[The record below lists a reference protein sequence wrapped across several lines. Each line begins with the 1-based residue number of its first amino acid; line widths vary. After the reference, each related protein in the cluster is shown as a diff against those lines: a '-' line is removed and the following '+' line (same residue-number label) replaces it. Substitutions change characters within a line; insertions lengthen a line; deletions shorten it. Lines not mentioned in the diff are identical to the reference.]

1 VINVVKRLRRAN
13 IGMEKERKPETGNPR
28 SSEDSSNRS
37 GSFVRVDLKKKM
49 RFKGIEPLADRL
61 TKETKVMMI
70 GEFHGGTRAFS
81 KENLL
86 GTARIL
92 EQMNEHGKSPDMLII
107 NGGLLPT
114 VPTHISRR
122 NQDRMRFLAP
132 GINTIED
139 AIVVVRPHLK
149 RLLSHLNGTKV
160 VYVLGDEDVENMK
173 FLKDE
178 KVSQMKSKK
187 AIAQKIESLE
197 LERDSLQSRLQS
209 ITHSQR
215 IIENKMEELSLKL
228 KGEDKESKKKKL
240 ERSYNALA
248 ANAKKLAK
256 ESDKVQR
263 KIKARNRQITS
274 LMDEIGQLGAV
285 KRTKTERLTPEE
297 NRMLDEDVRETY
309 FELIREI
316 FEGAGELEIF
326 DSRISVFNLNG
337 ISVGLGHNLSDTSTM
352 AKKSELALKEY
363 VQNKN
368 ELYRLLPPLDILLFS
383 HHPGTKC
390 WCGPK
395 HFGNEGV
402 SVIFQQGS
410 FADPKL
416 ISDAWNKNIR
426 LPQTDSVNRYHFDS
440 GLTLITANTDGSFT
454 FDLIGHQELK
464 KEAQVTHNAENAAL
478 HSRLRGGVSR
488 LLKKAQSEAD
498 SENGSQEALELG
510 YIHSK
515 LPSELDD
522 FQLAQRIKLIVENG
536 ADKQEVI
543 DTLAP
548 KKEVPSF
555 HVVKAEVHSD
565 THIGTGNNL
574 DDWSNYELLE
584 ACIMDSNAKGLPQIL
599 VFGGDMV
606 EGALGS
612 KLNEYVARNYID
624 QQEFL
629 RRVEDKAG
637 LSPKERIAARM
648 EYMQR
653 QMYASP
659 VTVIEEQVNRL
670 APLIRHAVDVVS
682 AGGDVVLVS
691 GNHYNQTHRN
701 EHMDEATHLAKDI
714 RLLGGFG
721 QNHPRIHVFYGGWQ
735 GSGEVTVSGVPLF
748 GIHKGKGTKDKITGF
763 MDHRIKQKRPGF
775 FYVEGH
781 YHTPVFGK
789 DLAGVFLAAP
799 SIAPLISFV
808 DQAALKAG
816 TRGYS
821 RVDFFVDDQDRH
833 KFRAKITNVLMEQL
847 KKYLEP
853 IDENYLKILK
863 EMFRQ
868 SRK

>member
-1 VINVVKRLRRAN
+1 
-13 IGMEKERKPETGNPR
+13 MERMKKPEQR
-28 SSEDSSNRS
+28 FERI
-37 GSFVRVDLKKKM
+37 DLKKKM
-49 RFKGIEPLADRL
+49 KFKGIEPLDERL
-61 TKETKVMMI
+61 TKETKLMVI

-81 KENLL
+81 MDNLL
-86 GTARIL
+86 GTSNVL
-92 EQMNEHGKSPDMLII
+92 ETMAKEGNSPDMLVI

-114 VPTHISRR
+114 VPIHISRR

-139 AIVVVRPHLK
+139 AAVVVRPHIK
-149 RLLSHLNGTKV
+149 RLLSHLENGSKV
-160 VYVLGDEDVENMK
+160 VYVLGEEDVENMK
-173 FLKDE
+173 FLKDG
-178 KVSQMKSKK
+178 KVSEMKSAK
-187 AIAQKIESLE
+187 AMALKIESLE
-197 LERDSLQSRLQS
+197 LERESLRSRLET
-209 ITHSQR
+209 ITHSQKVLER
-215 IIENKMEELSLKL
+215 RMRDIACGLE
-228 KGEDKESKKKKL
+228 KETDEKEIKKL
-240 ERSYNALA
+240 EHIYEKIGAK
-248 ANAKKLAK
+248 AKKLSK
-256 ESDKVQR
+256 ESNKVQR
-263 KIKARNRQITS
+263 MIKSKERQLIN
-274 LMDEIGQLGAV
+274 LKDEAGQLGAV

-297 NRMLDEDVRETY
+297 NRALDEEVRSIY
-309 FELIREI
+309 FDLIRDI
-316 FEGAGELEIF
+316 FEGAGEIEIF
-326 DSRISVFNLNG
+326 DSRINVFNLNG
-337 ISVGLGHNLSDTSTM
+337 ISIGLGHNLSDTSTM

-363 VQNKN
+363 IQNKN
-368 ELYRLLPPLDILLFS
+368 EIYRLLPPLDILLFS

-390 WCGPK
+390 WSGPK
-395 HFGNEGV
+395 QFGDHGI

-440 GLTLITANTDGSFT
+440 GITIISANNDGSFT

-464 KEAQVTHNAENAAL
+464 KGANRINSNENEALKT
-478 HSRLRGGVSR
+478 RLRGGVNR
-488 LLKKAQSEAD
+488 FLKRAD
-498 SENGSQEALELG
+498 REESAENGSQQALEAG
-510 YIHSK
+510 YIQSK
-515 LPSELDD
+515 LPSELSNA
-522 FQLAQRIKLIVENG
+522 QLACRIRLEVENG
-536 ADKQEVI
+536 VEKREII
-543 DTLAP
+543 DSLAP
-548 KKEVPSF
+548 KKEAHDF
-555 HVVKAEVHSD
+555 HIVRAEVHSD

-584 ACIMDSNAKGLPQIL
+584 ACIADSNARGLPDIL

-624 QQEFL
+624 QREFL
-629 RRVEDKAG
+629 RRVEEKAG

-682 AGGDVVLVS
+682 NGGDVVLIS
-691 GNHYNQTHRN
+691 GNHYNQSHRH
-701 EHMDEATHLAKDI
+701 EHLDEATHLAKDI

-789 DLAGVFLAAP
+789 DLAGVFLSAP

-821 RVDFFVDDQDRH
+821 RIDFFVDEIGRH
-833 KFRAKITNVLMEQL
+833 RFRARITNVMIEQL

-853 IDENYLKILK
+853 IDKNYLLVLR

-868 SRK
+868 SKEK

>member
-1 VINVVKRLRRAN
+1 MK
-13 IGMEKERKPETGNPR
+13 EKKLETF
-28 SSEDSSNRS
+28 E
-37 GSFVRVDLKKKM
+37 RVDLKKKM
-49 RFKGIEPLADRL
+49 KFKGIEPLAERL
-61 TKETKVMMI
+61 SKETKVMVI

-81 KENLL
+81 RDNLL
-86 GTARIL
+86 GAARVL
-92 EQMNEHGKSPDMLII
+92 EQMAEHGKSPDMLII

-114 VPTHISRR
+114 VPIHISRR

-132 GINTIED
+132 GVNTIED
-139 AIVVVRPHLK
+139 ATVVVRPNIK
-149 RLLSHLNGTKV
+149 RLLSHLDGTRV

-187 AIAQKIESLE
+187 AIAAKIESLE
-197 LERDSLQSRLQS
+197 LERESLRSRLES
-209 ITHSQR
+209 ITHSQKVVEKR
-215 IIENKMEELSLKL
+215 MDNVSSKLEKESDEKESEEL
-228 KGEDKESKKKKL
+228 EKK
-240 ERSYNALA
+240 YNGYALA
-248 ANAKKLAK
+248 AKKLSK

-263 KIKARNRQITS
+263 KIKSRNRQLTT
-274 LMDEIGQLGAV
+274 LKDEAGQLGAV

-297 NRMLDEDVRETY
+297 NRMLDEDVRQTY
-309 FELIREI
+309 FEIISEI
-316 FEGAGELEIF
+316 FEGAQSLEIF
-326 DSRISVFNLNG
+326 DSRINVFNLNG
-337 ISVGLGHNLSDTSTM
+337 ISIGLGHNLSDTSTM
-352 AKKSELALKEY
+352 AKKTELALKEY
-363 VQNKN
+363 IQNKN

-390 WCGPK
+390 WSGPK

-440 GLTLITANTDGSFT
+440 GLTIITANTDGSFT

-464 KEAQVTHNAENAAL
+464 KEAQVVHNAENDAL
-478 HSRLRGGVSR
+478 QKRLRGGVHR
-488 LLKKAQSEAD
+488 LLARADKATDED
-498 SENGSQEALELG
+498 NGSQEALEIG
-510 YIHSK
+510 YIQSK

-522 FQLAQRIKLIVENG
+522 HQLAQRVKLIVENG
-536 ADKQEVI
+536 ADKHEVI
-543 DTLAP
+543 SELAP
-548 KKEVPSF
+548 KKDIPSF

-584 ACIMDSNAKGLPQIL
+584 ACIQDSNAKGLPQIL

-629 RRVEDKAG
+629 RRVEKRAG
-637 LSPKERIAARM
+637 LSPQERISARM

-670 APLIRHAVDVVS
+670 APLIWHAVDVVS

-691 GNHYNQTHRN
+691 GNHYNQTHRH

-714 RLLGGFG
+714 RLLGGFD

-789 DLAGVFLAAP
+789 DLVGVFLAAP

-821 RVDFFVDDQDRH
+821 RIDFFVDEQDRH
-833 KFRAKITNVLMEQL
+833 RFRAKITNVMMEQL
-847 KKYLEP
+847 KKYLQP
-853 IDENYLKILK
+853 IDENYLKVLK

-868 SRK
+868 SRKK

>member
-1 VINVVKRLRRAN
+1 MGKKQLESF
-13 IGMEKERKPETGNPR
+13 EK
-28 SSEDSSNRS
+28 
-37 GSFVRVDLKKKM
+37 VDLTKKM
-49 RFKGIEPLADRL
+49 KFKGIEPLAERL
-61 TKETKVMMI
+61 TKKTNIVVI

-81 KENLL
+81 MDNLL
-86 GTARIL
+86 GSAKVL
-92 EQMNEHGKSPDMLII
+92 ERMAEEKEAPDMLVI

-114 VPTHISRR
+114 VPIHISRR

-139 AIVVVRPHLK
+139 AAVVVRPHVK
-149 RLLSHLNGTKV
+149 RLLSRLENGTKV
-160 VYVLGDEDVENMK
+160 VYVLGEEDIENMK

-178 KVSQMKSKK
+178 KISEMKSKK
-187 AIAQKIESLE
+187 AIAIKIESLE
-197 LERDSLQSRLQS
+197 LERESLQARLES
-209 ITHSQR
+209 ITHSQKVLEKR
-215 IIENKMEELSLKL
+215 MDSISSRLEKEKDEDEIE
-228 KGEDKESKKKKL
+228 KL
-240 ERSYNALA
+240 EKRHENYAQA
-248 ANAKKLAK
+248 AKKLSK

-263 KIKARNRQITS
+263 KIKARNRQLTT
-274 LMDEIGQLGAV
+274 LKDEIGQLGAV

-297 NRMLDEDVRETY
+297 NRLLDEEVREIY
-309 FELIREI
+309 FDLIRDI
-316 FEGAGELEIF
+316 FEGADLEIF
-326 DSRISVFNLNG
+326 DSRINVFKLNG
-337 ISVGLGHNLSDTSTM
+337 ITIGLGHNLSDTSTM
-352 AKKSELALKEY
+352 AKKTELALKEY
-363 VQNKN
+363 IQNKN
-368 ELYRLLPPLDILLFS
+368 EIYRLLPPLDLLLFS

-390 WCGPK
+390 WSGPK
-395 HFGNEGV
+395 QFGDHGI

-416 ISDAWNKNIR
+416 ISDSWNKNIR

-440 GLTLITANTDGSFT
+440 GLTLISANQDGSFT

-464 KEAQVTHNAENAAL
+464 KGAQETHNKENEGL
-478 HSRLRGGVSR
+478 RQRLRGGVNR
-488 LLKKAQSEAD
+488 FLKQAQKEEEDESE
-498 SENGSQEALELG
+498 QALEQG
-510 YIHSK
+510 YLQSK
-515 LPSELDD
+515 LPSEMNDA
-522 FQLAQRIKLIVENG
+522 QLSERIRLVVENG
-536 ADKQEVI
+536 TDKREVI
-543 DTLAP
+543 NTLAP
-548 KKEVPSF
+548 KKEVHGF
-555 HVVKAEVHSD
+555 HLVKAEVHSD

-584 ACIMDSNAKGLPQIL
+584 ACILDSNERGLPDIL

-624 QQEFL
+624 QKEFL
-629 RRVEDKAG
+629 RRVEEKAG
-637 LSPKERIAARM
+637 LSPQERIAARM

-653 QMYASP
+653 QMFASP

-682 AGGDVVLVS
+682 NGGDVVLIS
-691 GNHYNQTHRN
+691 GNHYNQSHRH
-701 EHMDEATHLAKDI
+701 EHLDEATHLAKDI

-735 GSGEVTVSGVPLF
+735 GSGEVTVSGVPVF

-789 DLAGVFLAAP
+789 DLAGVFLSAP
-799 SIAPLISFV
+799 SIAPLISYV

-821 RVDFFVDDQDRH
+821 RIDFFVDDLGRH
-833 KFRAKITNVLMEQL
+833 RFRARITNVFVEQL
-847 KKYLEP
+847 KKHLTQ
-853 IDENYLKILK
+853 IDENYLKVLR

-868 SRK
+868 AKDRG

>member
-1 VINVVKRLRRAN
+1 MNAKQLKIF
-13 IGMEKERKPETGNPR
+13 E
-28 SSEDSSNRS
+28 
-37 GSFVRVDLKKKM
+37 RVDLRKKM
-49 RFKGIEPLADRL
+49 KFKGIAPLAERL
-61 TKETKVMMI
+61 TKETKVVMI

-81 KENLL
+81 MDNLL
-86 GTARIL
+86 GTSKVL
-92 EQMNEHGKSPDMLII
+92 ETMAQEKRSPDMLVI

-114 VPTHISRR
+114 VPIHISRR

-139 AIVVVRPHLK
+139 AAVVVRPHVK
-149 RLLSHLNGTKV
+149 RLLSNLEIKTKV
-160 VYVLGDEDVENMK
+160 VYVLGEEDIENMK
-173 FLKDE
+173 FLKDG
-178 KVSQMKSKK
+178 KVSEMKSAK
-187 AIAQKIESLE
+187 AIALKIESLE
-197 LERDSLQSRLQS
+197 LERESLRSRLET
-209 ITHSQR
+209 ITHSQKVLEKQMND
-215 IIENKMEELSLKL
+215 IASKL
-228 KGEDKESKKKKL
+228 EKETNETKIKKL
-240 ERSYNALA
+240 EHTYEKITAK
-248 ANAKKLAK
+248 AKKLSK
-256 ESDKVQR
+256 ESNKVQR
-263 KIKARNRQITS
+263 MVKSKERQ
-274 LMDEIGQLGAV
+274 LLNLKDEIGQLGAV

-297 NRMLDEDVRETY
+297 NRMLDEEVRGIY
-309 FELIREI
+309 FDLIRDI
-316 FEGAGELEIF
+316 FEGANEIEIF
-326 DSRISVFNLNG
+326 DSRINVFNLNG
-337 ISVGLGHNLSDTSTM
+337 IAFGLGHNLSDTSTM

-363 VQNKN
+363 IQNKN
-368 ELYRLLPPLDILLFS
+368 EIYRLLPPLDILLFS
-383 HHPGTKC
+383 HHPATKC
-390 WCGPK
+390 WSGPK
-395 HFGNEGV
+395 QFGDHGV
-402 SVIFQQGS
+402 SIIFQQGS
-410 FADPKL
+410 FADPKY

-440 GLTLITANTDGSFT
+440 GITLITANTDGSFT

-464 KEAQVTHNAENAAL
+464 KGAHETNNKENDEL
-478 HSRLRGGVSR
+478 RKRLRGGVNKF
-488 LLKKAQSEAD
+488 LKRTQGKDE
-498 SENGSQEALELG
+498 ENGSQQALEAG
-510 YIHSK
+510 YIGSK
-515 LPSELDD
+515 LPSELSNV
-522 FQLAQRIKLIVENG
+522 QLAQRIRLEVENG
-536 ADKQEVI
+536 VDKREVI

-548 KKEVPSF
+548 KKEVHGF
-555 HVVKAEVHSD
+555 HVVRAEVHSD

-584 ACIMDSNAKGLPQIL
+584 ACIQDSNERGLPDIL

-624 QQEFL
+624 QKEFL
-629 RRVEDKAG
+629 RRVEERAG

-670 APLIRHAVDVVS
+670 APLIRHAVDVVQN
-682 AGGDVVLVS
+682 GGDVVLIS
-691 GNHYNQTHRN
+691 GNHYNQSHRH
-701 EHMDEATHLAKDI
+701 EHLDEATHLAKDI
-714 RLLGGFG
+714 RLLGRFG

-735 GSGEVTVSGVPLF
+735 GSGEVTVSGIPLF

-789 DLAGVFLAAP
+789 DLAGMFLSAP

-821 RVDFFVDDQDRH
+821 RIDFFVDEIDRH
-833 KFRAKITNVLMEQL
+833 RFRARITNVFVEQL

-863 EMFRQ
+863 EMFKQ